1 MSDTSDA
8 VVVTDVPDQHRYEA
22 RIDGDLMG
30 IAEYRLGD
38 GQITFTHTEVADAA
52 EGKGVGG
59 RLVRTALDEARA
71 RGLRV
76 RPQCPFVR
84 SYIEKHPEYADL
96 VAAG

>member
-38 GQITFTHTEVADAA
+38 TQIVFTHTEVADEA

-59 RLVRTALDEARA
+59 ALVRWALDDVRA
-71 RGLRV
+71 RGLQVVPR
-76 RPQCPFVR
+76 CPFVR
-84 SYIEKHPEYADL
+84 AYIDKHPEHADL
-96 VAAG
+96 VAAD